1 MYDHNIKLFRAIK
14 RRKKMIIIG
23 LVSIEWVHVDVEFK
37 SIVKYYDYE
46 DKWFNQIKMLRSKG
60 KGFY

>member
-14 RRKKMIIIG
+14 RRKKKKAIIG

-37 SIVKYYDYE
+37 SIVKYYNYE
-46 DKWFNQIKMLRSKG
+46 DK
-60 KGFY
+60 